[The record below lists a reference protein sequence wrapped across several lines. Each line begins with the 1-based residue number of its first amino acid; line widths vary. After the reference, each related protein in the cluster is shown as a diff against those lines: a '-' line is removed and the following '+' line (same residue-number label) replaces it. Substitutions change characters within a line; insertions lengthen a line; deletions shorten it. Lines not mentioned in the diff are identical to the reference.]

1 MRKHIVG
8 STLALAAVLVA
19 GCSTESAS
27 PTGSDAPSAARA
39 AADPEFDFIRTSG
52 EGEVAVTAP
61 APAVGLSAFT
71 FGAVQHK
78 DGSVTGEFR
87 VVRQRAGFTVDF
99 TGSVTCVSIDRVNH
113 RAWIGGVV
121 TANNSND
128 PNHSLAI
135 HQVGRD
141 VWFRVQDNGEGSNAT
156 GPDRSTVLGFEGGGG
171 VITSAEYCQR
181 QLWTAGNV
189 NAFEVVT
196 GNIQV
201 R

>member
-8 STLALAAVLVA
+8 STLALAAALVA
-19 GCSTESAS
+19 GCSTESAL
-27 PTGSDAPSAARA
+27 PTGSGPAIAARA
-39 AADPEFDFIRTSG
+39 AADPEFDFIRSSG
-52 EGEVAVTAP
+52 EGVLSVTSP
-61 APAVGLSAFT
+61 APAIGPASLEFS
-71 FGAVQHK
+71 AVQHK
-78 DGSVTGEFR
+78 DGNVTGEFHM
-87 VVRQRAGFTVDF
+87 VRQRAGFTVDF
-99 TGSVTCVSIDRVNH
+99 TGNVTCVSIDRVNH

-141 VWFRVQDNGEGSNAT
+141 VWFRVQDNGEGSDAAA
-156 GPDRSTVLGFEGGGG
+156 DRSSVLGFEGAGG

-181 QLWTAGNV
+181 QLWAAGNA
-189 NAFEVVT
+189 NAFELVS